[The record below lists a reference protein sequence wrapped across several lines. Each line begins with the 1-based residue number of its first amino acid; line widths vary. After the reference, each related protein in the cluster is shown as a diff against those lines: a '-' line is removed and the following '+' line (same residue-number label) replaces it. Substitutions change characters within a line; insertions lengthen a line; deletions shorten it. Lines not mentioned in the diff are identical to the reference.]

1 MLLASLY
8 LPSDARFEATS
19 DGFAFVFDDPTTHI
33 QVYERLSPLRRARE
47 IFDAALGMTTTIPYR
62 ECLTRAGEHAAL
74 LGVASAARHGLLGVA
89 YGDDS
94 YRLVVGHTTD
104 VARAG
109 EIAAC
114 VRRLTLEL
122 PMGLGDDRR
131 RRFRYM
137 PPAGWR
143 SLTRHGLITEWFA
156 PKFPSNPTMITVFP
170 SSPMR
175 ELPSRAFDRS
185 LHEMR
190 WGGFSERSSA
200 GPFALEMPQLQAE
213 EMHFAGTWRD
223 GKPACIDIVV
233 LFDAAR
239 TYVLRLDHDGTN
251 TDENRAVLYDLA
263 RSVQPIGRA
272 AVHASAG
279 AAAARALLHVVD

>member
-8 LPSDARFEATS
+8 LPADAHFEATS
-19 DGFAFVFDDPTTHI
+19 DGFAFVFADPTTRI
-33 QVYERLSPLRRARE
+33 QVYERLVPLRGARE
-47 IFDAALGMTTTIPYR
+47 IFDAALGAPTTIPYR

-74 LGVASAARHGLLGVA
+74 LGVATTARHGLLGVA

-104 VARAG
+104 VTRAG
-109 EIAAC
+109 DIAAC

-131 RRFRYM
+131 RRYRYS

-170 SSPMR
+170 SSPLR
-175 ELPSRAFDRS
+175 ELPSRAFDRNI
-185 LHEMR
+185 HEMR

-200 GPFALEMPQLQAE
+200 GPLALAMPQLQAE
-213 EMHFAGTWRD
+213 EMHFVGTWRD
-223 GKPACIDIVV
+223 GAPAYVDLVV
-233 LFDAAR
+233 LFDTAR
-239 TYVLRLDHDGTN
+239 TYIVRLDHDGTH
-251 TDENRAVLYDLA
+251 TDEYRAVLYDLA
-263 RSVQPIGRA
+263 RSVQPIGRTA
-272 AVHASAG
+272 TQASAG
-279 AAAARALLHVVD
+279 AAAARALLHVAD